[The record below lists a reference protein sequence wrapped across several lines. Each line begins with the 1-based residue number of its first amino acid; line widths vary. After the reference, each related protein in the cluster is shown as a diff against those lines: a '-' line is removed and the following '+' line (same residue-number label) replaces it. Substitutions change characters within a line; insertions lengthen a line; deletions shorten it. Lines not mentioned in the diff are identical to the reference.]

1 MNDTYNRGR
10 EIEEGGSGVK
20 ALLRRKLP
28 PEVVDLYRSTYKAVR
43 DFVVRRRAR
52 RGFRWRLRQGGPL
65 WLDLGAGRVPG
76 RNGWTTVDGEKG
88 ADIQFNLLNRFPL
101 PDESVE
107 KIYSS
112 HALEHFFYVEMM
124 GLLRECH
131 RILKP
136 GGTISIC
143 VPDATIYIAGYQN
156 PEPMREREAG
166 FFQTAFHYH
175 TPIDYLN
182 YIAYMWNDHRH
193 LFDES
198 NLIAI
203 LRAASFQ
210 DVIRRDFDPALDLPA
225 KRHESIYATGRKP

>member
-1 MNDTYNRGR
+1 MIHIIAGEREKKRGVALKLC
-10 EIEEGGSGVK
+10 SGESF
-20 ALLRRKLP
+20 P

-52 RGFRWRLRQGGPL
+52 QGFQPRLRQGGRL
-65 WLDLGAGRVPG
+65 WLDIGAGRVLG

-101 PDESVE
+101 PDDCVE
-107 KIYSS
+107 KLYSS
-112 HALEHFFYVEMM
+112 HVLEHFFYPDIMR
-124 GLLRECH
+124 LLRECH

-143 VPDATIYIAGYQN
+143 VLDATIFIAGYQH
-156 PEPMREREAG
+156 PERMREREAG

-193 LFDES
+193 LFDEA

-203 LRAASFQ
+203 LQAAGFQ
-210 DVIRRDFDPALDLPA
+210 DVTRRDFDAALDLPGR
-225 KRHESIYATGRKP
+225 RHESIYAVGRKP